1 MASNLTVAM
10 ATVGSGPLKRV
21 DTGATVGGD
30 GTVTRVV
37 AIHATATVSGIIEL
51 IGEQQITNHTAQ
63 GTAIRLAIQAND
75 TLDVYMG
82 EIGVAIYGKVTVS
95 APDAGPVTA
104 ILG

>member
-21 DTGATVGGD
+21 DTGATVGAD
-30 GTVTRVV
+30 GTTTRIV
-37 AIHATATVSGIIEL
+37 AIHATATVSGMIEL
-51 IGEQQITNHTAQ
+51 IGEQQITNRTAQ
-63 GTAIRLAIQAND
+63 GTAIRLAIQANGVID
-75 TLDVYMG
+75 TYFV
-82 EIGVAIYGKVTVS
+82 EVGVPIYGKVTVS